1 MNISPFTRL
10 HPTRSFAGLFL
21 ATVLLTVLSTSEARA
36 QVGGVDSDPGD
47 PGTGGRNTIQGSIF
61 LPGGQRPD
69 ARFKVK
75 LTGLTSVEQFQL
87 SDDGGSFTFRR
98 LQGGTYTVIVDAG
111 KEYEVASESVD
122 IIEPPRRRND
132 PGITIPIHITLQ
144 PRGARTSG
152 VPGTVDARASAVPD
166 SAKDLYKQAM
176 ESSKSGDRNKAIE
189 ELNKALEIYPNFVS
203 ALTELGVQYM
213 QLKQWDR
220 ATDALRKAIK
230 ISPDAFYPHL
240 NYGIVLVQVK
250 NYKDAT
256 SELRFAVQKDRTSAV
271 AHLYLGRALINVG
284 QYDAAESA
292 LRHTI
297 TIGGSGDEAVEAHRY
312 LGAVYI
318 EKRDSARAADEL
330 DAYLKLAPKAKDAER
345 IRAIIKDLRSQAS
358 TKQS

>member
-1 MNISPFTRL
+1 LHSQAGGDAHLDGNDGDIERAFKTIGKQVDVSAAYDYGRDVHTNTRRQDHGHINGIERPFDLEAVYGNGYIPQGPPNSET
-10 HPTRSFAGLFL
+10 LFKIEDTNDNGTIEND
-21 ATVLLTVLSTSEARA
+21 TVGE
-36 QVGGVDSDPGD
+36 GGAW
-47 PGTGGRNTIQGSIF
+47 N
-61 LPGGQRPD
+61 
-69 ARFKVK
+69 
-75 LTGLTSVEQFQL
+75 
-87 SDDGGSFTFRR
+87 
-98 LQGGTYTVIVDAG
+98 
-111 KEYEVASESVD
+111 ESVD

-318 EKRDSARAADEL
+318 EKRDSLRAADEL
-330 DAYLKLAPKAKDAER
+330 DTYLKLAPKAKDGER
-345 IRAIIKDLRSQAS
+345 IRAIIKDLRSQAFN
-358 TKQS
+358 KR